1 MKKKNRAGLL
11 QNADLRIFGNRSGN
25 CDFIIIKCPFFFFQ
39 TSIYK
44 VPWLSPCTIN
54 KIDRDMLRRGVTIP
68 SSWTYRGT
76 SATLTLGGVGTMLP
90 LTFELYCGLGGVTIV
105 YTLNSLFWY
114 IYKNENLIIIYFQC
128 LFWSWDAMSPI
139 PPPPLTIHIHIH
151 VW

>member
-1 MKKKNRAGLL
+1 MKKNQKNRAGLL

-25 CDFIIIKCPFFFFQ
+25 CDFIIIKCPFFFQ

-44 VPWLSPCTIN
+44 VPLLSPCTIN
-54 KIDRDMLRRGVTIP
+54 KIDRDMLRRGVTILQ
-68 SSWTYRGT
+68 GN
-76 SATLTLGGVGTMLP
+76 LGHLNTGGYGTMLP

-128 LFWSWDAMSPI
+128 LF
-139 PPPPLTIHIHIH
+139 
-151 VW
+151 